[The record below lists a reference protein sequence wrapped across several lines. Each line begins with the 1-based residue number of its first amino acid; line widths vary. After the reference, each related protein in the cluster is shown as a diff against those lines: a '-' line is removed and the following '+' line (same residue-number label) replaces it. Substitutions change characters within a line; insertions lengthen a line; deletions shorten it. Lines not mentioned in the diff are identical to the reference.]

1 MSVRPASDGAPYH
14 DAVRTVEAIAPL
26 TDISTWVR
34 GRGLEIVLLV
44 LGAVLLVR
52 FVAWTGGE
60 ITRRIDASRDQDALV
75 RTEAS
80 KHRHALAQILTWVGI
95 VLIWAVTLVIV
106 INRFGVPF
114 ASLVAPLAA
123 AGVALGLGAQR
134 LVQDLIGGIFIIAE
148 KQYGFGDLIHISPTT
163 LTGGATG
170 TVEDVTLRIT
180 RLRTA
185 DGEVVVIP
193 NGEVV
198 QVTNLSRDW
207 ARAVVDVPLPIGVDV
222 ARANELLREVGAA
235 ALEDDELG
243 QLLLD
248 EPTVMGVESF
258 EVGQVNLRMVAR
270 TLPGKQ
276 FQVARQLRVLVAE
289 AFQREGIVAPTATT
303 TEPPTGQA

>member
-1 MSVRPASDGAPYH
+1 M
-14 DAVRTVEAIAPL
+14 L
-26 TDISTWVR
+26 TEVSEWVR
-34 GRGLEIVLLV
+34 GRGLEVVLLV

-52 FVAWTGGE
+52 FVAWAGDA
-60 ITRRIDASRDQDALV
+60 ITRRIDATRDDEALV

-95 VLIWAVTLVIV
+95 VLVWAVTLVLV

-123 AGVALGLGAQR
+123 GGVALGLGAQR

-148 KQYGFGDLIHISPTT
+148 RQYGFGDLVHISPTT

-235 ALEDDELG
+235 TLDDDELG
-243 QLLLD
+243 PLLLD

-258 EVGQVNLRMVAR
+258 EVGQVNLRLVAR
-270 TLPGKQ
+270 TLPGRQ
-276 FQVARQLRVLVAE
+276 FQVARQLRVRVAE
-289 AFQREGIVAPTATT
+289 AFQREGIVAPAASA

>member
-1 MSVRPASDGAPYH
+1 VL
-14 DAVRTVEAIAPL
+14 TEAGDWA
-26 TDISTWVR
+26 R
-34 GRGLEIVLLV
+34 GRGLEVVLLV

-52 FVAWTGGE
+52 FVAWVGDET
-60 ITRRIDASRDQDALV
+60 TRRVDATRDEGALV

-95 VLIWAVTLVIV
+95 VLVWAVTLVLI

-123 AGVALGLGAQR
+123 GGVALGLGAQR

-148 KQYGFGDLIHISPTT
+148 RQYGFGDLVHISPTT

-243 QLLLD
+243 PLLLD
-248 EPTVMGVESF
+248 EPTVIGVESF
-258 EVGQVNLRMVAR
+258 EVGQVNLRLVAR
-270 TLPGKQ
+270 TLPGRQ
-276 FQVARQLRVLVAE
+276 FQVARRLRVLVAE
-289 AFQREGIVAPTATT
+289 AFQREGIVAPTATS